1 MSITPAANIS
11 VCLALNK
18 NEKRFCL
25 SLSCLE
31 WVGVR
36 RLVCRVHYTDAR
48 RCGFYVRFDWQR
60 IAMIIPNNKQI
71 KFILKFEKV
80 ALKLGE
86 LLLFEG
92 YLLISV
98 LVLTKR

>member
-1 MSITPAANIS
+1 MVANHPERKSNFRIVQPLMSITSAANTS

-48 RCGFYVRFDWQR
+48 RCAFYVRFDWQR

-71 KFILKFEKV
+71 KFILKK
-80 ALKLGE
+80 
-86 LLLFEG
+86 
-92 YLLISV
+92 
-98 LVLTKR
+98 KRLRLS